1 MEAKKSL
8 KVLNIG
14 NSFSNSLKVFF
25 PDVVAS
31 AGCELQLEAASH
43 GGCELH
49 RHWKYITASEPW
61 ATACSEASRC
71 MPGLLSRQTSCQFTW
86 EGVDSISTQ
95 GFVRSL

>member
-31 AGCELQLEAASH
+31 AGCELQL
-43 GGCELH
+43 
-49 RHWKYITASEPW
+49 
-61 ATACSEASRC
+61 
-71 MPGLLSRQTSCQFTW
+71 
-86 EGVDSISTQ
+86 
-95 GFVRSL
+95 